1 MENQIRWIK
10 KPIEAAIALCLALM
24 LVLVFGNVVLRYA
37 FNSGL
42 TVSDELSRLL
52 FVWMVFL
59 GALAAL
65 FERRH
70 LGVDT
75 LIAHLS
81 RRGRLICFV
90 LSNAL
95 MLYAT
100 WLVFSGGWQQALI
113 TLDATTPVLG
123 VSQAWFYA
131 PVLVF
136 ALASGLWFV
145 LQLGRALTGRLSD
158 NELVEVRESEEDV
171 DVALEKSRHAAAES
185 HDPEARK

>member
-1 MENQIRWIK
+1 MEKSIGWIR
-10 KPIEAAIALCLALM
+10 KPIEAAIALCMAVM

-75 LIAHLS
+75 LVAHLS
-81 RRGRLICFV
+81 RRGRLVCFL

-100 WLVFSGGWQQALI
+100 WLVFLGGWQQALI

-131 PVLVF
+131 PVLLF
-136 ALASGLWFV
+136 SLASALWFV
-145 LQLGRALTGRLSD
+145 VQLLRAALDRIGD
-158 NELVEVRESEEDV
+158 DELVEIRESEEDI
-171 DVALEKSRHAAAES
+171 DAAMQKSISAGDDDATGG
-185 HDPEARK
+185 RK